1 MPIKATCNNAKSL
14 WFKIEFLFAITDLNF
29 RNYLLAYPFCVHN
42 PSQRMKTF
50 DLHVLRRLLATTMV
64 LVVMLASFFI
74 LLHYLEYIDDFI
86 DRGATEAL
94 ILQSYYPNAL
104 PFILHQI
111 MPAALFLACIYL
123 TGKLAQE
130 LQLTAIY
137 TAGVSFY
144 RILWPLFLFGVFFS
158 LCMFYISGW
167 ILPKTEQIRIGLES
181 KYLNKGR
188 EQLETSN
195 NIFRQLGG
203 NRILQVGSFSREQK
217 TAISVS
223 LQTYNA
229 EKQMTR
235 RIDSEQMIW
244 SDKTQKW
251 SFLNPI
257 THEFKA
263 DSTIRRAKSSG
274 SITIPLD
281 LKPEDLSRTAN
292 DIDLLNIPEAEAY
305 LNELRNSGVSE
316 LGKPLVAYYAKFT
329 YPFTNLIVILLG
341 FSLASTRRKGGQAAQ
356 LSIGIMVA
364 FVYLAMIKTIEP
376 FGYSGELDPMIA
388 TLFPHVFFLLIGFG
402 LMILARK

>member
-1 MPIKATCNNAKSL
+1 MT
-14 WFKIEFLFAITDLNF
+14 
-29 RNYLLAYPFCVHN
+29 
-42 PSQRMKTF
+42 TF
-50 DLHVLRRLLATTMV
+50 DLHILRRLFATTFV
-64 LVVMLASFFI
+64 LVAMLASFFI

-86 DRGATEAL
+86 DRGATEGL
-94 ILQSYYPNAL
+94 ILKSYYPNAL

-144 RILWPLFLFGVFFS
+144 RILLPLLLFGVFFS
-158 LCMFYISGW
+158 LSMFYISGW
-167 ILPKTEQIRIGLES
+167 ILPETEQIRIGLES

-203 NRILQVGSFSREQK
+203 NRMLQVGSFSREQN

-229 EKQMTR
+229 EKQMTK

-244 SDKTQKW
+244 SDKTHKW
-251 SFLNPI
+251 SLSNPV
-257 THEFKA
+257 THEFQA
-263 DSTIRRAKSSG
+263 DSTIKRTKTSG

-292 DIDLLNIPEAEAY
+292 DIDLLNIPEAKAY
-305 LNELRNSGVSE
+305 LDELKNSGVSE
-316 LGKPLVAYYAKFT
+316 LGRPLVAYYAKFT
-329 YPFTNLIVILLG
+329 YPFTNLIVVILG

-376 FGYSGELDPMIA
+376 FGYSGELDPLVT
-388 TLFPHVFFLLIGFG
+388 TLFPHVFFLLIGLG
-402 LMILARK
+402 LMIVARK